1 MNISV
6 VTFRE
11 NIRMISE
18 AVIQSG
24 VTSRWETKRVKVFIS
39 TRLKRG
45 KWFEPRSVSCL
56 SSVIVRVKVV
66 FRKTVTKNRLLS
78 AGRSH

>member
-6 VTFRE
+6 VAFRE

-39 TRLKRG
+39 TRLKRD